1 MRKGMIGFFMVLCC
15 GALLAGGCAK
25 KEMVKGEEP
34 IPSATKPAETAP
46 QPAAKEDVTQ
56 ELPKEAAATPAVKE
70 EPLKEAVQA
79 VAESAMEKVYFDFDS
94 YILTQTARDALN
106 KNAEY
111 LQKKNVSAKVQIEGH
126 CDERGSDEYN
136 LALGE
141 KRAKAA
147 LNYLVTLGVP
157 ASRLSFISFGEE
169 KPNDPGH
176 DEAAWAK
183 NRRAEFVIIK

>member
-1 MRKGMIGFFMVLCC
+1 MRTGMMVFFVVLCC

-25 KEMVKGEEP
+25 KEIVKGEEQVP
-34 IPSATKPAETAP
+34 AAVKPVERAP
-46 QPAAKEDVTQ
+46 AKPEAKVEVVREQPVTEAAVVKEQPALTLA
-56 ELPKEAAATPAVKE
+56 EAAA
-70 EPLKEAVQA
+70 EAA
-79 VAESAMEKVYFDFDS
+79 LGKIYFDFDS
-94 YILTQTARDALN
+94 FVLSQTARDTLSG
-106 KNAEY
+106 NAEY
-111 LQKKNVSAKVQIEGH
+111 LLKTNRSVKIQVEGH

-157 ASRLSFISFGEE
+157 AERLSFISYGKE
-169 KPNDPGH
+169 KPADPGH

-183 NRRAEFVIIK
+183 NRRDAFFVIK